1 MEKSEKYTIKTA
13 SKIDFEW
20 IKEVYARTWSG
31 DICVSRGKVQKV
43 NDFTG
48 GFTAEISGQKTGFIT
63 YTIIGPELEIM
74 GILSLKEKSGI
85 GSALV
90 KAVIDL
96 AKKQQIKKVCLVT
109 TNDNLNGIGFWQ
121 KRGFKFVKVYPGS
134 MEFVRKI
141 KPAVPFIGEN
151 GIPLRDE
158 LELEMIL

>member
-1 MEKSEKYTIKTA
+1 MKTEKYTIKTA
-13 SKIDFEW
+13 AKTDLEW
-20 IKEVYARTWSG
+20 IKTLYARTWSG

-43 NDFTG
+43 DDFTG
-48 GFTAEISGQKTGFIT
+48 GFVAETGGQNFGFVT
-63 YTIIGPELEIM
+63 YTITGLEVEIT
-74 GILSLKEKSGI
+74 GIVSLTEKNGV

-96 AKKQQIKKVCLVT
+96 AKKQKLKKVCLVT

-121 KRGFKFVKVYPGS
+121 KRGFKLVRVYPGS

-141 KPAVPFIGEN
+141 KPAVPLIGEN

>member
-1 MEKSEKYTIKTA
+1 VNPEKHTIKPA
-13 SKIDFEW
+13 VKADFEW
-20 IKEVYARTWSG
+20 IKELYRQYWSG

-43 NDFTG
+43 DDFTG
-48 GFTAEISGQKTGFIT
+48 GFVAETSGQNTGFVT
-63 YTIIGPELEIM
+63 YTVTGPELEIT
-74 GILSLKEKSGI
+74 GLVSLKEKSGA

-96 AKKQQIKKVCLVT
+96 AKKQKLKKVCLVT

-121 KRGFKFVKVYPGS
+121 KRGFKLVKVYPGS

-141 KPAVPFIGEN
+141 KPALPLIGEN
-151 GIPLRDE
+151 GIALRDE

>member
-1 MEKSEKYTIKTA
+1 VKPEQYAINTA
-13 SKIDFEW
+13 SKTDFEW
-20 IKEVYARTWSG
+20 IKELYTRTWSG

-43 NDFTG
+43 DDFTG
-48 GFTAEISGQKTGFIT
+48 GFVAETGGQNTGFIT
-63 YTIIGPELEIM
+63 YTVTGPEVEITGM
-74 GILSLKEKSGI
+74 VSLKENSGI

-90 KAVIDL
+90 KAVIEM
-96 AKKQQIKKVCLVT
+96 AKKHKLKKVCLVT

-121 KRGFKFVKVYPGS
+121 KRGFKLVKVYPGS

-141 KPAVPFIGEN
+141 KPAVPLIGEN

>member
-1 MEKSEKYTIKTA
+1 VKPEKYTIKTA
-13 SKIDFEW
+13 AKADFEW
-20 IKEVYARTWSG
+20 IKELYRQYWSG

-43 NDFTG
+43 DDFTG
-48 GFTAEISGQKTGFIT
+48 GFVAETGGQNTGFVT
-63 YTIIGPELEIM
+63 YTITGPEMEIT
-74 GILSLKEKSGI
+74 GIVSLKEKSGT

-90 KAVIDL
+90 KAVIEL
-96 AKKQQIKKVCLVT
+96 AKKQKIKKVCLVT

-134 MEFVRKI
+134 MEYVRKI
-141 KPAVPFIGEN
+141 KPAVPLIGEN

>member
-1 MEKSEKYTIKTA
+1 MGKSEKYTIKTA
-13 SKIDFEW
+13 SKTDFEW
-20 IKEVYARTWSG
+20 IKELYARTWSG

-43 NDFTG
+43 DDFTG
-48 GFTAEISGQKTGFIT
+48 GFVAETGGQKTGFIT
-63 YTIIGPELEIM
+63 YIVTGPEVEIT
-74 GILSLKEKSGI
+74 GIVSLKEKSGI
-85 GSALV
+85 GTVMV

-96 AKKQQIKKVCLVT
+96 AKKQKLQKVCLVT

-121 KRGFKFVKVYPGS
+121 KRGFKLVKVYPGS

-141 KPAVPFIGEN
+141 KPAVPIIGEN

>member
-1 MEKSEKYTIKTA
+1 MKTETYTIKTA
-13 SKIDFEW
+13 AKTDFEW
-20 IKEVYARTWSG
+20 IKALYARTWSG

-43 NDFTG
+43 DDFTG
-48 GFTAEISGQKTGFIT
+48 GFVAETGGQNAGFVT
-63 YTIIGPELEIM
+63 YTITGLEIEIT
-74 GILSLKEKSGI
+74 GLVSLKEKGGI

-96 AKKQQIKKVCLVT
+96 AKKQKLKKVCLVT

-121 KRGFKFVKVYPGS
+121 KRGFKLVKVYPGS

-141 KPAVPFIGEN
+141 KPALPLIGEN
-151 GIPLRDE
+151 GIALRDE

>member
-1 MEKSEKYTIKTA
+1 MKPEKYTIKTA
-13 SKIDFEW
+13 AKADFEW
-20 IKEVYARTWSG
+20 IKELYRQYWSG

-43 NDFTG
+43 DDFTG
-48 GFTAEISGQKTGFIT
+48 GFVAETGGQNTGFVT
-63 YTIIGPELEIM
+63 YTITGPEMEIT
-74 GILSLKEKSGI
+74 GIVSLKEKSGT

-90 KAVIDL
+90 KAVIEL

-134 MEFVRKI
+134 MEYVRKI
-141 KPAVPFIGEN
+141 KPAVPLIGEN